1 MLDIDFMPVLA
12 YAYLMDIDKPEIIKI
27 DPAEEKEVIWWP
39 QSLTDEIKND
49 WPQAMK
55 KEGGFQLGR
64 VQQGLDPNNYR
75 PMPSIGAG
83 VKEIKLQDDDKSQ
96 YRLIYVAKFEEAIY
110 VFHVIT
116 KKTSETTSTRDIT
129 LAKKR
134 LSEITEHRKKSKKQ

>member
-1 MLDIDFMPVLA
+1 MKKEPQP
-12 YAYLMDIDKPEIIKI
+12 PEEKS
-27 DPAEEKEVIWWP
+27 EEQDLKEVIWWP
-39 QSLTDEIKND
+39 PSLTDELKKD
-49 WPQAMK
+49 WPDSMK
-55 KEGGFQLGR
+55 QQGGYQLFL
-64 VQQGLDPNNYR
+64 VQQGKAPNNYR

-116 KKTSETTSTRDIT
+116 KKTSESTSTRDIT

-134 LSEITEHRKKSKKQ
+134 LSEITEHRKQSKKK

>member
-1 MLDIDFMPVLA
+1 
-12 YAYLMDIDKPEIIKI
+12 MDIDKPEIIKI

>member
-1 MLDIDFMPVLA
+1 MPVLA

>member
-1 MLDIDFMPVLA
+1 MKKEPQP
-12 YAYLMDIDKPEIIKI
+12 PEEKS
-27 DPAEEKEVIWWP
+27 EEQDLKEVIWWP
-39 QSLTDEIKND
+39 PSLTDELKKD
-49 WPQAMK
+49 WPDSMK
-55 KEGGFQLGR
+55 QQGGYQLFL
-64 VQQGLDPNNYR
+64 VQQGKAPNNYR

-116 KKTSETTSTRDIT
+116 KKTSESTSTRDIT

-134 LSEITEHRKKSKKQ
+134 L